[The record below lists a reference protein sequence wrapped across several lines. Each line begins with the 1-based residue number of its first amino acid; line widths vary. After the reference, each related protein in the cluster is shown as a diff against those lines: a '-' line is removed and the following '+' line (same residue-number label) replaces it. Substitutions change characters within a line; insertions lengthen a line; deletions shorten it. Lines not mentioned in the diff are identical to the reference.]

1 MIGIFSKT
9 TELYNALENE
19 TRLSIL
25 ILLKAKKEM
34 DLEDFRNYLGEE
46 SIEILENHLN
56 ILEKVRLIQKRDPSY
71 SLTKEGER
79 RLSELGVTESEAIE
93 LTKEREISIK
103 SISQNEVGSV
113 ILDAKT
119 VQAVVEVLGKIAQR
133 KDIDEI
139 VEMLCSEKSKEP
151 YLLHEKPQ

>member
-9 TELYNALENE
+9 MELYNALENE

-34 DLEDFRNYLGEE
+34 DLEDFRDYLGEE

-56 ILEKVRLIQKRDPSY
+56 MLEKVKLIQGRDPSY

-139 VEMLCSEKSKEP
+139 VEILSSEKSKEP
-151 YLLHEKPQ
+151 HLLHEDP